1 MRYALLI
8 SYDGTNYSGWQT
20 QPGKVTIQQTVEE
33 AILSAF
39 GESVK
44 LKASGRTDA
53 GVHAEGQ
60 VAHFDMQRM
69 IEGRA
74 VKYVLNRFLPED
86 IRILKSVQAT
96 ESFDCNR
103 NAKRKTYDYKVY
115 FSEIPLPLRDRFAV
129 NCYGNF
135 DFSKMESACRAM
147 EGEHDFKCFCASGSS
162 VKTTV
167 RTIYSIKLNYHAT
180 HLIISVC
187 GNGFLYNMVRSIA
200 GEILAIGSGQKTL
213 ESLMKALG
221 TGDRSLIAKTM
232 PARGLTL
239 RSVEY
244 EEKIFD

>member
-1 MRYALLI
+1 
-8 SYDGTNYSGWQT
+8 
-20 QPGKVTIQQTVEE
+20 
-33 AILSAF
+33 
-39 GESVK
+39 
-44 LKASGRTDA
+44 
-53 GVHAEGQ
+53 
-60 VAHFDMQRM
+60 MQRQ

-74 VKYVLNRFLPED
+74 VKYVLNRLLPED
-86 IRILKSVQAT
+86 IRILKSVQVS
-96 ESFDCNR
+96 EHFDCNR
-103 NAKRKTYDYKVY
+103 NAKRKTYEYKIY
-115 FSEIPLPLRDRFAV
+115 FSEIPLPLKDRYAV

-135 DFSKMESACRAM
+135 DYSLMESACALM

-167 RTIYSIKLNYHAT
+167 RTIYSLKLNHHGS

-200 GEILAIGSGQKTL
+200 GEILAIGSGQKTF
-213 ESLMKALG
+213 ESLKTALE
-221 TGDRSLIAKTM
+221 TGDRSLVAKTM